1 VRDTEQILDCAR
13 RRAGAA
19 SGRIVARLVLGGL
32 HHVSERA
39 AYVGRTPWLLQD
51 VAPRQRWPVGARFPR
66 LTIEV
71 HPEDERLVRRARS
84 AAVLR
89 GEPLREWLLEAIR
102 QRLARDGEADAG
114 R

>member
-1 VRDTEQILDCAR
+1 M
-13 RRAGAA
+13 
-19 SGRIVARLVLGGL
+19 GRPD
-32 HHVSERA
+32 
-39 AYVGRTPWLLQD
+39 GRTLVGD
-51 VAPRQRWPVGARFPR
+51 VAPRKRGPGDARFPR

-71 HPEDERLVRRARS
+71 HPEDERLVRRAKS

-89 GEPLREWLLEAIR
+89 GEPLREWFLEAIR